1 MTARQLFYR
10 RLRQEWTYQ
19 YKAWRSAID
28 WTVMLYFIVPGLLF
42 AGGYYATLWRE
53 VPSWMQFVPLPG
65 AIVLLYLFASLGTV
79 RVFLEEGDQLFLR
92 QKPLWIH
99 TIRSFGIRYSL
110 IGQTLFTALLA
121 VVALPLLA
129 GAYKLDAVQLT
140 GIFMLTA
147 LFKMVLS
154 LVRSMLT
161 LRFRS
166 WRRVLLLIA
175 SFVLGGIAYV
185 GLQLT
190 LWNTPFLLLGSSL
203 TVMLLLAAAIR
214 LRLSMRG
221 SFEQELHNEGIEKMK
236 VTAMLLGDLAEKPP
250 LIRRKRPLL
259 FRNSGQLFRK
269 KTPAN
274 GLTEFAVKSF
284 LRQWKQ
290 VQMVLQYTA
299 AGSYAILAAPIVL
312 KWIALGLLLVPFG
325 AWLNVFWRDVETAG
339 FVELFRWKPKDL
351 LNAASKTKLA
361 IMLPS
366 FWVWCAIA
374 GWSTFGWWGALLML
388 PVGFGVVYGFVNML
402 ALWSKRKRKS
412 PVEYS

>member
-1 MTARQLFYR
+1 MTPRQLFYR

-53 VPSWMQFVPLPG
+53 VPGWMQVVPLPVLF
-65 AIVLLYLFASLGTV
+65 VLLYLFASLGTI

-99 TIRSFGIRYSL
+99 TIRSCGIGYSF
-110 IGQTLFTALLA
+110 IGQALFTLLTA
-121 VVALPLLA
+121 VILLPLLI

-140 GIFMLTA
+140 GMFLLTV
-147 LFKMVLS
+147 LFKMLLS
-154 LVRSMLT
+154 LARNILT

-166 WRRVLLLIA
+166 WRKVLLSITT
-175 SFVLGGIAYV
+175 FILGGIAYI
-185 GLQLT
+185 GLQT
-190 LWNTPFLLLGSSL
+190 AFWSTPLLLLGSCL
-203 TVMLLLAAAIR
+203 VTGLLLVVAIR
-214 LRLSMRG
+214 LRLKMRS
-221 SFEQELHNEGIEKMK
+221 SFEQELHNEGVGKMK
-236 VTAMLLGDLAEKPP
+236 ITAMLLGDFAEKPP

-259 FRNSGQLFRK
+259 FRSSGHLFRK
-269 KTPAN
+269 KTAVN

-284 LRQWKQ
+284 IRQWKQ
-290 VQMVLQYTA
+290 VRMVLQYTA
-299 AGSYAILAAPIVL
+299 AGTYAVIAAPLIL

-325 AWLNVFWRDVETAG
+325 AWLNIFWRDVETAG
-339 FVELFRWKPKDL
+339 FVELFRWKPIDL
-351 LNAASKTKLA
+351 LYAASKTKLI

-366 FWVWCAIA
+366 FIIWSAIV
-374 GWSTFGWWGALLML
+374 GWSTFGWWGALLMV
-388 PVGFGVVYGFVNML
+388 PVGYGILYGFVHML
-402 ALWSKRKRKS
+402 ALWSKRKS